1 MSKGKLIVISGP
13 SGVGKGTALKLAMSR
28 RPGLAFSVS
37 ATTRPPRPDET
48 EGKSYFFVT
57 EPQFRQMIDRGEF
70 LEYDA
75 HNKALYGTLWSQI
88 ENRGEGDILLD
99 IDPMGAKKVR
109 ERVPE
114 AVLIFVMP
122 PSVQEL
128 ERQLDDG
135 RRGIALKRY
144 GDHLRLE
151 TRPEYAPYVER
162 LLQPVQRQSLSQ
174 TVMETLA
181 VIAYR
186 QPATKGEVEQIRGV
200 KCDYSIQ
207 SLLNKGLIKEVGRK
221 EALGRPILYATTD
234 RFLEHFGLSDIREL
248 PPLPQGAV
256 SLDPGLPAEG
266 GQGA

>member
-13 SGVGKGTALKLAMSR
+13 SGVGKGTALNLAMSR

-57 EPQFRQMIDRGEF
+57 ELQFRQMIDRGEF

-128 ERQLDDG
+128 ERRLRG
-135 RRGIALKRY
+135 R
-144 GDHLRLE
+144 GDTPEDQIQIRLE
-151 TRPEYAPYVER
+151 RAKWEME
-162 LLQPVQRQSLSQ
+162 QRFWYDHVVVNANL
-174 TVMETLA
+174 
-181 VIAYR
+181 
-186 QPATKGEVEQIRGV
+186 EQCAADI
-200 KCDYSIQ
+200 
-207 SLLNKGLIKEVGRK
+207 IKIIDS
-221 EALGRPILYATTD
+221 PC
-234 RFLEHFGLSDIREL
+234 L
-248 PPLPQGAV
+248 P
-256 SLDPGLPAEG
+256 
-266 GQGA
+266 

>member
-88 ENRGEGDILLD
+88 EDRGEGDILLD

-128 ERQLDDG
+128 ERRLRG
-135 RRGIALKRY
+135 R
-144 GDHLRLE
+144 GDTPEDQIQIRLE
-151 TRPEYAPYVER
+151 RAKWEME
-162 LLQPVQRQSLSQ
+162 QRFWYDHVVVNANL
-174 TVMETLA
+174 
-181 VIAYR
+181 
-186 QPATKGEVEQIRGV
+186 EQCAADI
-200 KCDYSIQ
+200 
-207 SLLNKGLIKEVGRK
+207 IKIIDE
-221 EALGRPILYATTD
+221 
-234 RFLEHFGLSDIREL
+234 
-248 PPLPQGAV
+248 
-256 SLDPGLPAEG
+256 
-266 GQGA
+266 

>member
-13 SGVGKGTALKLAMSR
+13 SGVGKGTALKLALSR

-128 ERQLDDG
+128 ERRLRG
-135 RRGIALKRY
+135 R
-144 GDHLRLE
+144 GDTPEDQIQIRLE
-151 TRPEYAPYVER
+151 RAKWEME
-162 LLQPVQRQSLSQ
+162 QRFWYDHVVVNANL
-174 TVMETLA
+174 
-181 VIAYR
+181 
-186 QPATKGEVEQIRGV
+186 EQCAADI
-200 KCDYSIQ
+200 
-207 SLLNKGLIKEVGRK
+207 IKIIDE
-221 EALGRPILYATTD
+221 
-234 RFLEHFGLSDIREL
+234 
-248 PPLPQGAV
+248 
-256 SLDPGLPAEG
+256 
-266 GQGA
+266 

>member
-88 ENRGEGDILLD
+88 ENRGEGDMLLD

-122 PSVQEL
+122 PSLEEL
-128 ERQLDDG
+128 ERRLRG
-135 RRGIALKRY
+135 R
-144 GDHLRLE
+144 GDTSEEQIQIRLE
-151 TRPEYAPYVER
+151 RAKWEME
-162 LLQPVQRQSLSQ
+162 QRFWYDHVVVNANL
-174 TVMETLA
+174 
-181 VIAYR
+181 
-186 QPATKGEVEQIRGV
+186 EQCAADI
-200 KCDYSIQ
+200 
-207 SLLNKGLIKEVGRK
+207 IKIIDE
-221 EALGRPILYATTD
+221 
-234 RFLEHFGLSDIREL
+234 
-248 PPLPQGAV
+248 
-256 SLDPGLPAEG
+256 
-266 GQGA
+266 

>member
-88 ENRGEGDILLD
+88 ENRDEGDILLD

-128 ERQLDDG
+128 ERRLRG
-135 RRGIALKRY
+135 R
-144 GDHLRLE
+144 GDTPEDQIQIRLE
-151 TRPEYAPYVER
+151 RAKWEME
-162 LLQPVQRQSLSQ
+162 QRFWYDHVVVNANL
-174 TVMETLA
+174 
-181 VIAYR
+181 
-186 QPATKGEVEQIRGV
+186 EQCAADI
-200 KCDYSIQ
+200 
-207 SLLNKGLIKEVGRK
+207 IKIIDE
-221 EALGRPILYATTD
+221 
-234 RFLEHFGLSDIREL
+234 
-248 PPLPQGAV
+248 
-256 SLDPGLPAEG
+256 
-266 GQGA
+266 